1 MESAMYGTESAAGMM
16 VCPKCGFE
24 QDERQECLKCGIVF
38 SKFYALF
45 PGGKEVDAEIADD
58 GVAQDTGEQ
67 DQKAMI
73 ADLQRQI
80 REINSRFSEVDFEKA
95 ERNRLRADLKDL
107 ELQLQAKM
115 DQMLERFEQCE
126 VQIREGSTATAQQES
141 DGGLHAILNRLDQ
154 LEQQLK
160 SADNIGRQINDL
172 EDKKSAILQQVT
184 ALEEQYSNVREEV
197 AGIKSELEQIR
208 EAQLAAE
215 PRTPIEDDVHAIRKN
230 LDEFRKL
237 LNQR

>member
-45 PGGKEVDAEIADD
+45 PDGKEVDAEIPDD
-58 GVAQDTGEQ
+58 AVTQDSGDQ

-80 REINSRFSEVDFEKA
+80 REMNSRFSEVDFEKA

-107 ELQLQAKM
+107 ELRLQANM
-115 DQMLERFEQCE
+115 EQMAERFEQCE
-126 VQIREGSTATAQQES
+126 ARIGEGSTAPVQQEG
-141 DGGLHAILNRLDQ
+141 DGALHDLLDRLNQ
-154 LEQQLK
+154 LEEQLK
-160 SADNIGRQINDL
+160 SVVDASPKINEL
-172 EDKKSAILQQVT
+172 EDKHNSILQQVT
-184 ALEEQYSNVREEV
+184 GLEEQFSGAREEV
-197 AGIKSELEQIR
+197 ADIKSKLEQIL
-208 EAQLAAE
+208 EVQEAAE
-215 PRTPIEDDVHAIRKN
+215 PRTPIEDDVHAIRKY
-230 LDEFRKL
+230 LDEFRQIL
-237 LNQR
+237 SQR